1 MFRNWP
7 RSAIGLAS
15 RSTKDCRPRSNGT
28 GRTSAW
34 RRQRKPVVAEMA
46 SFPAKIAR
54 AAGSGAS
61 IPVECCQVCG
71 HAPLTKVRSLG
82 YMPPVNQMVAIGEV
96 PRQQPSFPTDLFHCT
111 SCDLVQLGLAVDPV
125 IIFPPEYPYTSGTTK
140 LLRDN
145 FAELYAE
152 ASAMLRLGAEDL
164 VIDIGS
170 NDGTLL
176 SNFKQGGHR
185 VLGIEPTEV
194 GKIAASRGIP
204 TLTRYFTPAVA
215 AEVRREHGPA
225 RVVTAANCF
234 AHIEDV
240 HAIVEGI
247 IDLLGPDGVFVSES
261 HYLIGL
267 LDRLQY
273 DTIYHEHLR
282 YYSVSSLAHL
292 LRMHGLEVF
301 HARPIPSHG
310 GSIRVYAARPG
321 VMPVEVSVAQ
331 MRAGEPRG
339 EAMRARLETFRREVM
354 LSKLR
359 LLAMIPDLKEGG
371 ASICG
376 ISAPSRASTLV
387 NYVGLDD
394 ALIDYVCEIAGS
406 LKIGKCL
413 PGTGIPVVEE
423 SRLFSDQ
430 PDCAIIFSWHIADE
444 LAPKLRA
451 KGYRGKLV
459 TPLPVPREL

>member
-1 MFRNWP
+1 MSRKEVE
-7 RSAIGLAS
+7 LA
-15 RSTKDCRPRSNGT
+15 
-28 GRTSAW
+28 
-34 RRQRKPVVAEMA
+34 
-46 SFPAKIAR
+46 PAKVAR

-61 IPVECCQVCG
+61 VPVECCQVCG
-71 HAPLTKVRSLG
+71 HAPLAKVLSLG

-96 PRQQPSFPTDLFHCT
+96 SRQQPWFPTDLLYCAK
-111 SCDLVQLGLAVDPV
+111 CELVQLGLAVDPV
-125 IIFPPEYPYTSGTTK
+125 IIFPPEYPYTSGTTT

-152 ASAMLRLGAEDL
+152 ASAMLELKPRDL

-176 SNFKQGGHR
+176 SNFKSHR

-194 GKIAASRGIP
+194 GKIANSRGIP
-204 TLTRYFTPAVA
+204 TLMRYFTPAVA
-215 AEVRREHGPA
+215 AEVKREHGPA

-240 HAIVEGI
+240 HSIVEAI
-247 IDLLGPDGVFVSES
+247 LDLLGPDGVFISES

-267 LDRLQY
+267 LDKLQY

-282 YYSVSSLAHL
+282 YYSLKSLANL
-292 LRMHGLEVF
+292 LQMHGLEVF
-301 HARPIPSHG
+301 HARAIPTHG
-310 GSIRVYAARPG
+310 GSIRVHAGRQGARPVNG
-321 VMPVEVSVAQ
+321 SVAS
-331 MRAGEPRG
+331 MLAAEPRG
-339 EAMRARLETFRREVM
+339 EAMLARLKAFRNDVM

-359 LLAMIPDLKEGG
+359 LLAMIRELKEKG
-371 ASICG
+371 ARICG

-387 NYVGLDD
+387 NYLGLDE
-394 ALIDYVCEIAGS
+394 AIIDYVCEIAGS
-406 LKIGKCL
+406 LKIGKCM
-413 PGTGIPVVEE
+413 PGTSIPVVEE

-430 PDCAIIFSWHIADE
+430 PECAVIFSWHIADE

-451 KGYRGKLV
+451 KGYRGKLI

>member
-1 MFRNWP
+1 MQ
-7 RSAIGLAS
+7 LA
-15 RSTKDCRPRSNGT
+15 P
-28 GRTSAW
+28 
-34 RRQRKPVVAEMA
+34 AE
-46 SFPAKIAR
+46 IAR

-61 IPVECCQVCG
+61 VPVESCQVCG
-71 HAPLTKVRSLG
+71 HAPLAKVLSLG
-82 YMPPVNQMVAIGEV
+82 YMPPVNQMVAVGAV
-96 PRQQPSFPTDLFHCT
+96 PRQQPWFPTGLLYCAK
-111 SCDLVQLGLAVDPV
+111 CELVQLGLAVDPV

-145 FAELYAE
+145 FAELYSE
-152 ASAMLRLGAEDL
+152 ASAMLELKPQDL

-176 SNFKQGGHR
+176 SNFKSHR

-194 GKIAASRGIP
+194 GKIANSRGIP
-204 TLTRYFTPAVA
+204 TLMRYFTPAVA
-215 AEVRREHGPA
+215 AEVKREHGEA

-240 HAIVEGI
+240 HSVVKAIL
-247 IDLLGPDGVFVSES
+247 DLLGPDGVFISES

-267 LDRLQY
+267 LEKLQY

-282 YYSVSSLAHL
+282 YYSLTSLANL
-292 LRMHGLEVF
+292 LKMHGLEVF
-301 HARPIPSHG
+301 HARSIPTHG
-310 GSIRVYAARPG
+310 GSIRVYAGRQGTRP
-321 VMPVEVSVAQ
+321 VNSSVAK
-331 MRAGEPRG
+331 MLAAEPRG
-339 EAMRARLETFRREVM
+339 ETMLARLKAFRNDVM

-359 LLAMIPDLKEGG
+359 LLAMIRDLKEKG
-371 ASICG
+371 ARICG

-387 NYVGLDD
+387 NYLGLDE
-394 ALIDYVCEIAGS
+394 AIVDYVCEIAGS
-406 LKIGKCL
+406 LKVGKCM

-430 PDCAIIFSWHIADE
+430 PECAIIFSWHIADE
-444 LAPKLRA
+444 LAPKLRQ
-451 KGYRGKLV
+451 KGYRGKLI